1 METYFNNLTAQD
13 GTKEKLLQD
22 LMTLVNDAEELVHVV
37 GGQLAGK
44 TKTELATAL
53 DRLKAGCRQFESRAA
68 VGARQADRVIR
79 EHPYQSISVAFGLGL
94 LLGSWIT
101 LARGP
106 GPATL
111 HAAAGGTVRP

>member
-22 LMTLVNDAEELVHVV
+22 LMTLVSDAEELVHIV

-53 DRLKAGCRQFESRAA
+53 DRLKAGCRQFEGRAA
-68 VGARQADRVIR
+68 AGAKKADHVIR
-79 EHPYQSISVAFGLGL
+79 EHPYPSIGVAFGLGL

-101 LARGP
+101 RARCP

-111 HAAAGGTVRP
+111 HGPAGGTVRP